1 MLVLS
6 DLIVKFTAIGVLSKQ
21 FRIFSHLLIING
33 HMKRSENFFFPFRP
47 ENEYSFKKL
56 LVKSFAII
64 LLTAALAFFPPTH
77 ESS

>member
-1 MLVLS
+1 
-6 DLIVKFTAIGVLSKQ
+6 
-21 FRIFSHLLIING
+21 
-33 HMKRSENFFFPFRP
+33 MKRSENFFFPFRP
-47 ENEYSFKKL
+47 EKEYSFKKL